1 MSSRNSFNLF
11 FYINRSKQKKNGEC
25 PVMLRITLNGRSVA
39 ISLKRSIVS
48 EIWDPSAGVA
58 KGKSPAAIGM
68 NKYIDAVRV
77 RAYEKHNELL
87 TTRDE
92 LSPEMLRDAILNINS
107 AKGKTLVEVWEEHNK
122 ELKQLIGK
130 ETSYANYQKY
140 NTCLKYMKEFLW
152 VFIKSED
159 TLIKLIDRNMVTK
172 FEHFPKVEKGCNYNY
187 NTTTIKYLQN
197 FKKITKRAQH
207 NGWLVQ
213 DPFATL
219 KLTLKEV
226 DRPYLTEF
234 ELSAIME
241 KNLTIERLAHVRD
254 MFVFS
259 CYTGLAYVDVHK
271 LKRSE
276 LERSPNGKL
285 WIRTRRKKTGVR
297 AHIPLLDVAE
307 QILEKYAIVNV
318 SFDAPVLPIISNQKM
333 NAYLKEIADLC
344 GIHKCLS
351 FHVARHTFATTVTL
365 MNGVPIE
372 SVSKMLGHKN
382 IKSTQHYARVV
393 DQKVGDDMELLALKL
408 ESKLAVMS

>member
-11 FYINRSKQKKNGEC
+11 FYINRSKQKRNGEC

-39 ISLKRSIVS
+39 VSLKRSIPS
-48 EIWDPSAGVA
+48 EIWEPTAGIA
-58 KGKSPAAIGM
+58 KGKSPAAMSM

-87 TTRDE
+87 TSRDE
-92 LSPEMLRDAILNINS
+92 LSPELLRDAILNINS
-107 AKGKTLVEVWEEHNK
+107 AKGKTLVEVWEEHNIQ
-122 ELKQLIGK
+122 LKQLIGR
-130 ETSYANYQKY
+130 ETSYANFQKY
-140 NTCLKYMKEFLW
+140 STCLRYMKEFLW
-152 VFIKSED
+152 AYIKAED
-159 TLIKLIDRNMVTK
+159 ILIKLVDRNMVTK
-172 FEHFPKVEKGCNYNY
+172 FEHFLKVEKGCNYN
-187 NTTTIKYLQN
+187 TTVKYLQN

-207 NGWLVQ
+207 NGWLIQ

-226 DRPYLTEF
+226 DRPYLTEV
-234 ELSAIME
+234 ELLSIME
-241 KNLTIERLAHVRD
+241 KTFPIERLAHVRD

-285 WIRTRRKKTGVR
+285 WIRTRRQKTGVR

-307 QILEKYAIVNV
+307 QILDKYAQMDVPI
-318 SFDAPVLPIISNQKM
+318 DAPVLPIISNQKM
-333 NAYLKEIADLC
+333 NAYLKEIADVC
-344 GIHKCLS
+344 GIDKCLS

-393 DQKVGDDMELLALKL
+393 DQKVGEDMERLALKL
-408 ESKLAVMS
+408 ESKLALVC

>member
-1 MSSRNSFNLF
+1 
-11 FYINRSKQKKNGEC
+11 
-25 PVMLRITLNGRSVA
+25 MLRITLNGRSVA
-39 ISLKRSIVS
+39 VSLKRSIPS
-48 EIWDPSAGVA
+48 EIWEPTAGIA
-58 KGKSPAAIGM
+58 KGKSPAAMSM

-87 TTRDE
+87 TSRDE
-92 LSPEMLRDAILNINS
+92 LSPELLRDAILNINS
-107 AKGKTLVEVWEEHNK
+107 AKGKTLVEVWEEHNIQ
-122 ELKQLIGK
+122 LKQLIGR
-130 ETSYANYQKY
+130 ETSYANFQKY
-140 NTCLKYMKEFLW
+140 STCLRYMKEFLW
-152 VFIKSED
+152 AYIKAED
-159 TLIKLIDRNMVTK
+159 ILIKLVDRNMVTK
-172 FEHFPKVEKGCNYNY
+172 FEHFLKVEKGCNYN
-187 NTTTIKYLQN
+187 TTVKYLQN

-207 NGWLVQ
+207 NGWLIQ

-226 DRPYLTEF
+226 DRPYLTEV
-234 ELSAIME
+234 ELLSIME
-241 KNLTIERLAHVRD
+241 KTFPIERLAHVRD

-285 WIRTRRKKTGVR
+285 WIRTRRQKTGVR

-307 QILEKYAIVNV
+307 QILDKYAQMDVPI
-318 SFDAPVLPIISNQKM
+318 DAPVLPIISNQKM
-333 NAYLKEIADLC
+333 NAYLKEIADVC
-344 GIHKCLS
+344 GIDKCLS

-393 DQKVGDDMELLALKL
+393 DQKVGEDMERLALKL
-408 ESKLAVMS
+408 ESKLALVC

>member
-11 FYINRSKQKKNGEC
+11 FYINRSKQKRNGEC
-25 PVMLRITLNGRSVA
+25 PVMLRITLSGRSVA
-39 ISLKRSIVS
+39 VSLKRSINAQ
-48 EIWDPSAGVA
+48 IWEPAVGLA
-58 KGKSPAAIGM
+58 KGKSNEAISM

-92 LSPEMLRDAILNINS
+92 LSPELLRDAILNINS
-107 AKGKTLVEVWEEHNK
+107 AKGKMLIEIWEEHNQQLK
-122 ELKQLIGK
+122 ELIGR

-140 NTCLKYMKEFLW
+140 STCLRYMKEFLW
-152 VFIKSED
+152 TFVKAED
-159 TLIKLIDRNMVTK
+159 ILIKLVDRNLVTK
-172 FEHFPKVEKGCNYNY
+172 FEHFLKVEKGCNYN
-187 NTTTIKYLQN
+187 TTVKYLQN

-207 NGWLVQ
+207 NGWLIQ

-219 KLTLKEV
+219 KLSLREV
-226 DRPYLTEF
+226 DRPYLTEG
-234 ELSAIME
+234 ELLSLMDKE
-241 KNLTIERLAHVRD
+241 FKIERLMHVRD
-254 MFVFS
+254 MFLFS
-259 CYTGLAYVDVHK
+259 CYTGLAYADMRK

-285 WIRTRRKKTGVR
+285 WIRTRRQKTGVR

-307 QILEKYAIVNV
+307 QILNKYAELNV
-318 SFDAPVLPIISNQKM
+318 PIDAPILPIISNQKM

-344 GIHKCLS
+344 GIDKCLS

-393 DQKVGDDMELLALKL
+393 DQKVGEDMEQLALKL
-408 ESKLAVMS
+408 ESKLALVG

>member
-1 MSSRNSFNLF
+1 
-11 FYINRSKQKKNGEC
+11 
-25 PVMLRITLNGRSVA
+25 MLRITLNGRSVA
-39 ISLKRSIVS
+39 VSLKRSINAQ
-48 EIWDPSAGVA
+48 IWEPAAGLA
-58 KGKSPAAIGM
+58 KGKSNEAVSM

-87 TTRDE
+87 TSRDE
-92 LSPEMLRDAILNINS
+92 LSPELLRDAILNINS
-107 AKGKTLVEVWEEHNK
+107 AKGKTLVEVWEEHNIQ
-122 ELKQLIGK
+122 LKQLIGR
-130 ETSYANYQKY
+130 ETSYANFQKY
-140 NTCLKYMKEFLW
+140 STCLRYMKEFLW
-152 VFIKSED
+152 AYIKAED
-159 TLIKLIDRNMVTK
+159 ILIKLVDRNMVTK
-172 FEHFPKVEKGCNYNY
+172 FEHFLKVEKGCNYN
-187 NTTTIKYLQN
+187 TTVKYLQN

-207 NGWLVQ
+207 NGWLIQ

-226 DRPYLTEF
+226 DRPYLTEV
-234 ELSAIME
+234 ELLSIME
-241 KNLTIERLAHVRD
+241 KTFPIERLAHVRD

-285 WIRTRRKKTGVR
+285 WIRTRRQKTGVR

-307 QILEKYAIVNV
+307 QILDKYAQMDVPI
-318 SFDAPVLPIISNQKM
+318 DAPVLPIISNQKM
-333 NAYLKEIADLC
+333 NAYLKEIADVC
-344 GIHKCLS
+344 GIDKCLS

-372 SVSKMLGHKN
+372 SVSKMLGHRN

-393 DQKVGDDMELLALKL
+393 DQKVGEDMERLALVIAK
-408 ESKLAVMS
+408 KNINR

>member
-11 FYINRSKQKKNGEC
+11 FYINRSKQKRNGEC

-39 ISLKRSIVS
+39 VSLKRSIPS
-48 EIWDPSAGVA
+48 EIWEPTAGIA
-58 KGKSPAAIGM
+58 KGKSPAAMSM

-87 TTRDE
+87 TSRDE
-92 LSPEMLRDAILNINS
+92 LSPELLRDAILNINS
-107 AKGKTLVEVWEEHNK
+107 AKGKTLVEVWEEHNIQ
-122 ELKQLIGK
+122 LKQLIGR
-130 ETSYANYQKY
+130 ETTYANFQKY
-140 NTCLKYMKEFLW
+140 STCLRYMKEFLW
-152 VFIKSED
+152 AYIKAED
-159 TLIKLIDRNMVTK
+159 ILIKLVDRNMVTK
-172 FEHFPKVEKGCNYNY
+172 FEHFLKVEKGCNYN
-187 NTTTIKYLQN
+187 TTVKYLQN
-197 FKKITKRAQH
+197 FKKITKRAQY
-207 NGWLVQ
+207 NGWLIQ

-226 DRPYLTEF
+226 DRPYLTEV
-234 ELSAIME
+234 ELLSIME
-241 KNLTIERLAHVRD
+241 KTFPIERLAHVRD

-285 WIRTRRKKTGVR
+285 WIRTRRQKTGVR

-307 QILEKYAIVNV
+307 QILDKYAQMDVPI
-318 SFDAPVLPIISNQKM
+318 DAPVLPIISNQKM
-333 NAYLKEIADLC
+333 NAYLKEIAHVC
-344 GIHKCLS
+344 GIDKCLS

-393 DQKVGDDMELLALKL
+393 DQKVGEDMERLALKL
-408 ESKLAVMS
+408 ESKLALVC

>member
-11 FYINRSKQKKNGEC
+11 FYINRSKQKRNGEC

-39 ISLKRSIVS
+39 VSLKRSINAQ
-48 EIWDPSAGVA
+48 IWEPAAGVA
-58 KGKSPAAIGM
+58 KGKSNEAISM

-92 LSPEMLRDAILNINS
+92 LSPELLRDAILNINS
-107 AKGKTLVEVWEEHNK
+107 AKAKMLIEIWEEHNQQLK
-122 ELKQLIGK
+122 ELIGR

-140 NTCLKYMKEFLW
+140 STCLRYMKEFLW
-152 VFIKSED
+152 SFVKAED
-159 TLIKLIDRNMVTK
+159 ILIKLVDRNLVTK
-172 FEHFPKVEKGCNYNY
+172 FEHFLKVEKGCNYN
-187 NTTTIKYLQN
+187 TTVKYLQN

-207 NGWLVQ
+207 NGWLIQ

-219 KLTLKEV
+219 KLSLREV
-226 DRPYLTEF
+226 DRPYLTEG
-234 ELSAIME
+234 ELLSLIE
-241 KNLTIERLAHVRD
+241 KEFKIERLMHVRD

-259 CYTGLAYVDVHK
+259 CYTGLAYADMHK

-285 WIRTRRKKTGVR
+285 WIRTRRQKTGVR

-307 QILEKYAIVNV
+307 QILNKYAELNV
-318 SFDAPVLPIISNQKM
+318 PIDAPILPIISNQKM

-344 GIHKCLS
+344 GIDKCLS

-393 DQKVGDDMELLALKL
+393 DQKVGEDMEQLALKL
-408 ESKLAVMS
+408 ESKLALVG

>member
-1 MSSRNSFNLF
+1 
-11 FYINRSKQKKNGEC
+11 
-25 PVMLRITLNGRSVA
+25 MLRITLNGRSVA
-39 ISLKRSIVS
+39 VSLKRSIPS
-48 EIWDPSAGVA
+48 EIWEPTAGIA
-58 KGKSPAAIGM
+58 KGKSPAAMSM

-87 TTRDE
+87 TSRDE
-92 LSPEMLRDAILNINS
+92 LSPELLRDAILNINS
-107 AKGKTLVEVWEEHNK
+107 AKGKTLVEVWEEHNIQ
-122 ELKQLIGK
+122 LKQLIGR
-130 ETSYANYQKY
+130 ETSYANFQKY
-140 NTCLKYMKEFLW
+140 STCLRYMKEFLW
-152 VFIKSED
+152 AYIKAED
-159 TLIKLIDRNMVTK
+159 ILIKLVDRNMVTK
-172 FEHFPKVEKGCNYNY
+172 FEHFLKVEKSCNY
-187 NTTTIKYLQN
+187 NTTVKYLQN

-207 NGWLVQ
+207 NGWLIQ

-226 DRPYLTEF
+226 DRPYLTEG
-234 ELSAIME
+234 ELLSIME
-241 KNLTIERLAHVRD
+241 KTFPIERLAHVRD

-285 WIRTRRKKTGVR
+285 WIRTRRQKTGVR

-307 QILEKYAIVNV
+307 QILDKYAQMDVPI
-318 SFDAPVLPIISNQKM
+318 DAPVLPIISNQKM
-333 NAYLKEIADLC
+333 NAYLKEIADVC
-344 GIHKCLS
+344 GIDKCLS

-393 DQKVGDDMELLALKL
+393 DQKVGEDMERLALKL
-408 ESKLAVMS
+408 ESKLALVC

>member
-11 FYINRSKQKKNGEC
+11 FYINRSKQKRNGEC

-39 ISLKRSIVS
+39 VSLKRSIPS
-48 EIWDPSAGVA
+48 EIWEPTAGIA
-58 KGKSPAAIGM
+58 KGKSPAAMSM

-87 TTRDE
+87 TSRDE
-92 LSPEMLRDAILNINS
+92 LSPELLRDAILNINS
-107 AKGKTLVEVWEEHNK
+107 AKGKTLVEVWEEHNIQ
-122 ELKQLIGK
+122 LKQLIGR
-130 ETSYANYQKY
+130 ETSYANFQKY
-140 NTCLKYMKEFLW
+140 STCLRYMKEFLW
-152 VFIKSED
+152 AYIKAED
-159 TLIKLIDRNMVTK
+159 ILIKLVDRNMVTK
-172 FEHFPKVEKGCNYNY
+172 FEHFLKVEKGCNYN
-187 NTTTIKYLQN
+187 TTVKYLQN

-207 NGWLVQ
+207 NGWLIQ

-226 DRPYLTEF
+226 DRPYLTEG
-234 ELSAIME
+234 ELLSIME
-241 KNLTIERLAHVRD
+241 KTFPIERLAHVRD

-285 WIRTRRKKTGVR
+285 WIRTRRQKTGVR

-307 QILEKYAIVNV
+307 QILDKYAQMDVPI
-318 SFDAPVLPIISNQKM
+318 DAPVLPIISNQKM
-333 NAYLKEIADLC
+333 NAYLKEIADVC
-344 GIHKCLS
+344 GIDKCLS

-393 DQKVGDDMELLALKL
+393 DQKVGEDMERLALKL
-408 ESKLAVMS
+408 ESKLAKVS